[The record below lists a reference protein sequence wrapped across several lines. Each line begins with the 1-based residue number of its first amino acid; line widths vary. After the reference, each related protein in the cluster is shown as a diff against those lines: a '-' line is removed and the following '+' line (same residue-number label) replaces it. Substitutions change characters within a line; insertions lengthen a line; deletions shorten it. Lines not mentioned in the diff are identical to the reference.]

1 MTTDTTSETGRLT
14 IEGLLADGDYRTK
27 ESYTQAQ
34 IDEILDIAEQA
45 GKAVLRSLR
54 PDLLDNL
61 VVEKLRDDHDAGH

>member
-45 GKAVLRSLR
+45 GRAALRCVR
-54 PDLLDNL
+54 PDLENM
-61 VVEKLRDDHDAGH
+61 VVVDKIQDRG

>member
-45 GKAVLRSLR
+45 GKAVLRSVR
-54 PDLLDNL
+54 PDLENMI
-61 VVEKLRDDHDAGH
+61 VVDKIQDRG

>member
-45 GKAVLRSLR
+45 GKAVLRCVR
-54 PDLLDNL
+54 PDLENMI
-61 VVEKLRDDHDAGH
+61 VVDKIQDRG